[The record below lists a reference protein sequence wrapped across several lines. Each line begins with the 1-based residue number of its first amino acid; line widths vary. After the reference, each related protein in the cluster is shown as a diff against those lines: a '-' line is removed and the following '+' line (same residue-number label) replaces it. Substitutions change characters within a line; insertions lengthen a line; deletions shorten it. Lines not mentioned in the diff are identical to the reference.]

1 MPVSTGRSIAY
12 FDGAWID
19 GKTPIM
25 HANTHG
31 DWLGS
36 MVFDG
41 GRIYRRLGPDL
52 DLHCARAVASAR
64 TIGLAPQLDG
74 PAIERLAWQGAD
86 QFGDDA
92 VLYVRPMFWAEDGP
106 LGPDPATTRFALYLE
121 ETELPAG
128 RGFTACLARRRRPS
142 PETMP
147 TEAKASGLYAQ
158 VGLIA
163 LEARKRG
170 FDSAIV
176 LDLNGNVAEFAAA
189 NLFMVKDGVVS
200 TPVPNRTFLNG
211 ITRQRAIQLLR
222 AAGHE
227 VRERTI
233 VFDEVMEADELF
245 SSGNYGKIRPCLK
258 VEDRALAEGPVTR
271 QACALYQAFAEKS
284 RRPRGG

>member
-1 MPVSTGRSIAY
+1 MPVSNGRSVAY
-12 FDGAWID
+12 FEGAWID

-31 DWLGS
+31 AWLGS

-52 DLHCARAVASAR
+52 DLHCARAVVSAR

-86 QFGDDA
+86 RFPDDA
-92 VLYVRPMFWAEDGP
+92 ELYVRPMFWAEDGP

-121 ETELPAG
+121 EAELTAG

-158 VGLIA
+158 VGLIS
-163 LEARKRG
+163 LEAEKRG
-170 FDSAIV
+170 FDASVV
-176 LDLNGNVAEFAAA
+176 LDLNGNVAEFTAA

-200 TPVPNRTFLNG
+200 TPVANRTFLNG
-211 ITRQRAIQLLR
+211 ITRQRVIKLLR
-222 AAGHE
+222 ESGLE

-233 VFDEVMEADELF
+233 VFDELMEADEIF
-245 SSGNYGKIRPCLK
+245 SSGNYAKIRPCLK
-258 VEDRALAEGPVTR
+258 LEDRVLAHGPVAQRTWT
-271 QACALYQAFAEKS
+271 LYQAFAEKS